1 MLFSYA
7 QSCFFA
13 LEYSGVEHLS
23 ESEWKMDGLVLGIF
37 GACVDFTEWLLL
49 TMFVTHDVF
58 LCSNIVCRDEPQVRD
73 LSESKLKIDSLLFII
88 LGAT

>member
-49 TMFVTHDVF
+49 TMFFYART
-58 LCSNIVCRDEPQVRD
+58 
-73 LSESKLKIDSLLFII
+73 
-88 LGAT
+88 